1 MNISCH
7 NYSIVGIHH
16 KGQEKPYLLNKYMHV
31 KEFIQMKKSP
41 VLVMQGLQG
50 IDSNDILKPTPKGML
65 LETSS

>member
-1 MNISCH
+1 
-7 NYSIVGIHH
+7 
-16 KGQEKPYLLNKYMHV
+16 MHV